1 MFFYIA
7 RQPILDRKKSLYAYE
22 LLFRN
27 GTDNAFPDISAEAAT
42 ASLIENSQFQTNINE
57 ITNSN
62 LAFINFSEIALL
74 QELPTLLPPKEIVVE
89 ILESVQPTEAVF
101 TALRS
106 LKKKGYRLAL
116 DDFNFDPKWFSVLN
130 LIDIVKVDLTIANDT
145 QVNHLRSLT
154 KQYNFELLAEK
165 VETEAQFSKFFA
177 LGFQYFQ
184 GYFFARPELLQRKS
198 FAPNMLVYTQLL
210 QACAQTEIDFT
221 TISNVFAQDV
231 GLTYKLLRYVNS
243 TAFGYGRNIETLKQA
258 IVFLGEVELKKFAS
272 LIATAQL
279 ANSKPTELVK
289 LSMIRARLCE
299 LIAEHA
305 EIEINSER
313 AFLTGMFSVLDAIL
327 DEDFN
332 VILSR
337 IEVNEEIQD
346 ALILKK
352 GKLAYCLSLIQNYEQ
367 ANWQRV
373 SWLAERLQIDS
384 GLMPELYTQA
394 LQWSESLSKSE

>member
-130 LIDIVKVDLTIANDT
+130 LIDIVKVDLTVANDP
-145 QVNHLRSLT
+145 QINHLL
-154 KQYNFELLAEK
+154 
-165 VETEAQFSKFFA
+165 
-177 LGFQYFQ
+177 
-184 GYFFARPELLQRKS
+184 
-198 FAPNMLVYTQLL
+198 
-210 QACAQTEIDFT
+210 
-221 TISNVFAQDV
+221 
-231 GLTYKLLRYVNS
+231 
-243 TAFGYGRNIETLKQA
+243 
-258 IVFLGEVELKKFAS
+258 
-272 LIATAQL
+272 
-279 ANSKPTELVK
+279 
-289 LSMIRARLCE
+289 
-299 LIAEHA
+299 
-305 EIEINSER
+305 
-313 AFLTGMFSVLDAIL
+313 
-327 DEDFN
+327 
-332 VILSR
+332 
-337 IEVNEEIQD
+337 
-346 ALILKK
+346 
-352 GKLAYCLSLIQNYEQ
+352 
-367 ANWQRV
+367 
-373 SWLAERLQIDS
+373 
-384 GLMPELYTQA
+384 
-394 LQWSESLSKSE
+394 